1 MKLLTSF
8 ILVLVVGCAGS
19 SVIESESS
27 QENLQESTN
36 HQSKKIP
43 DILEPVDEKS
53 NETFSAPAPGY
64 EKVMNLLAGLGYQ
77 GIGLEH
83 EDKETLEFLEQVFTS
98 SQTHERDMER
108 VYTGLKLSYDAEQ
121 KSLTLGEGSGIE
133 QTLQFIQKNIPKRR

>member
-8 ILVLVVGCAGS
+8 ILVLVIGCAGS
-19 SVIESESS
+19 SVTDPESARES
-27 QENLQESTN
+27 LQESTDR
-36 HQSKKIP
+36 QSKKIP

-53 NETFSAPAPGY
+53 NETFAAPAPGY

-83 EDKETLEFLEQVFTS
+83 ENKDTLEFLEQVFTS
-98 SQTHERDMER
+98 SKTHERELER

-121 KSLTLGEGSGIE
+121 KSLTLGEGSSVE